1 MSKGK
6 RNEIIFA
13 FTITIIMTIMDISG
27 LPAALF
33 INIKILDIQPF
44 YFSLTINFILTA
56 IVFFVGWKTLYSK
69 WDFGLGTKGLLLGI
83 KKYGLSGLIIFLF
96 STLAFVVGLM
106 PFDNKPTVP
115 KVVIEG
121 FIYYIGVAFI
131 EELYIR
137 GLLLNIIEKLLYKKQ
152 NATLYAILTS
162 SVIFGV
168 GHIFGTLGSSLL
180 TIVCKVLWTVGLG
193 LYLGVVYK
201 KTNNLWVSIILHAV
215 IDFCA
220 FPFCF
225 SSIPPYPKISLW
237 ILLFVYVLVCCYSFY
252 IFRKSSNLS
261 ELTEHTI
268 ANEIEA
274 ESRRI

>member
-1 MSKGK
+1 M
-6 RNEIIFA
+6 
-13 FTITIIMTIMDISG
+13 
-27 LPAALF
+27 
-33 INIKILDIQPF
+33 
-44 YFSLTINFILTA
+44 
-56 IVFFVGWKTLYSK
+56 
-69 WDFGLGTKGLLLGI
+69 GTKGLLSGI
-83 KKYGLSGLIIFLF
+83 KKYVLSGLIIFLF

-106 PFDNKPTVP
+106 PFDNKPTVV

-137 GLLLNIIEKLLYKKQ
+137 GLILNIIEKLFYKKQ
-152 NATLYAILTS
+152 NATLYAIVTS

-180 TIVCKVLWTVGLG
+180 TIVCKVLWTIGLG

-225 SSIPPYPKISLW
+225 SSTPPYPEVSLW
-237 ILLFVYVLVCCYSFY
+237 ILLLVYVLVCCYSFY
-252 IFRKSSNLS
+252 IFRKSDIL
-261 ELTEHTI
+261 
-268 ANEIEA
+268 
-274 ESRRI
+274 

>member
-1 MSKGK
+1 MSKSE

-13 FTITIIMTIMDISG
+13 FIITIIMTIMDISG
-27 LPAALF
+27 LPAIMF

-44 YFSLTINFILTA
+44 YFSLMANFLLTA

-69 WDFGLGTKGLLLGI
+69 WDFGLGTKGLLSGI

-106 PFDNKPTVP
+106 PFDNKPTVV

-137 GLLLNIIEKLLYKKQ
+137 GLILNIIEKLFYKKQ
-152 NATLYAILTS
+152 NATLYAIVTS

-168 GHIFGTLGSSLL
+168 GHIFGTLDSSLL
-180 TIVCKVLWTVGLG
+180 TIVCKVLWTIGLG

-201 KTNNLWVSIILHAV
+201 KTNNLWVSIILHVV

-225 SSIPPYPKISLW
+225 SSTPPYPEVSLW
-237 ILLFVYVLVCCYSFY
+237 ILLLVYVLVCCYSFY
-252 IFRKSSNLS
+252 IFRKSDIL
-261 ELTEHTI
+261 
-268 ANEIEA
+268 
-274 ESRRI
+274 

>member
-1 MSKGK
+1 MSKSE

-13 FTITIIMTIMDISG
+13 FIITIIMTIMDISG
-27 LPAALF
+27 LPAIMF

-44 YFSLTINFILTA
+44 YFSLMANFLLTA

-69 WDFGLGTKGLLLGI
+69 WDFGLGTRGLLSGI
-83 KKYGLSGLIIFLF
+83 KKFGLSGLIIFLF

-106 PFDNKPTVP
+106 PFDNKPTVV

-137 GLLLNIIEKLLYKKQ
+137 GLILNIIEKLLYKKQ
-152 NATLYAILTS
+152 NATLYAIVTS
-162 SVIFGV
+162 SAIFGV

-180 TIVCKVLWTVGLG
+180 TIVCKVLWTIGLG
-193 LYLGVVYK
+193 LYLGVIYK
-201 KTNNLWVSIILHAV
+201 KTNNLWVPVILSAV

-225 SSIPPYPKISLW
+225 SSIPPYPEISLW

-252 IFRKSSNLS
+252 IFRKSDIL
-261 ELTEHTI
+261 
-268 ANEIEA
+268 
-274 ESRRI
+274 

>member
-1 MSKGK
+1 MSKSE

-13 FTITIIMTIMDISG
+13 FIITIIMTIMDISG
-27 LPAALF
+27 LPAIMF

-44 YFSLTINFILTA
+44 YFSLMANFLLTA

-69 WDFGLGTKGLLLGI
+69 WDFGLGTRGLLSGI
-83 KKYGLSGLIIFLF
+83 KKFGLSGLIIFLF

-106 PFDNKPTVP
+106 PFDNKPTVV

-137 GLLLNIIEKLLYKKQ
+137 GLILNIIEKLFYKKQ
-152 NATLYAILTS
+152 NATLYAIVTS

-180 TIVCKVLWTVGLG
+180 TIVCKVLWTIGLG

-201 KTNNLWVSIILHAV
+201 KTNNLWVSIILHVV

-225 SSIPPYPKISLW
+225 SSTPPYPEVSLW
-237 ILLFVYVLVCCYSFY
+237 ILLLVYVLVCCYSFY
-252 IFRKSSNLS
+252 IFRKSDIL
-261 ELTEHTI
+261 
-268 ANEIEA
+268 
-274 ESRRI
+274 

>member
-1 MSKGK
+1 MSKSE

-13 FTITIIMTIMDISG
+13 FIITIIMTIMDISG
-27 LPAALF
+27 LPAIMF

-44 YFSLTINFILTA
+44 YFSLMANFLLTA

-69 WDFGLGTKGLLLGI
+69 WDFGLGTRGLLSGI
-83 KKYGLSGLIIFLF
+83 KKFGLSGLIIFLF

-106 PFDNKPTVP
+106 PFDNKPTVV

-137 GLLLNIIEKLLYKKQ
+137 GLILNIIEKLFYKKQ
-152 NATLYAILTS
+152 NATLYAIVTS

-180 TIVCKVLWTVGLG
+180 TIVCKVLWTIGLG

-225 SSIPPYPKISLW
+225 SSTPPYPEVSLW
-237 ILLFVYVLVCCYSFY
+237 ILLLVYVLVCCYSFY
-252 IFRKSSNLS
+252 IFRKSDIL
-261 ELTEHTI
+261 
-268 ANEIEA
+268 
-274 ESRRI
+274 

>member
-1 MSKGK
+1 MSKSN

-13 FTITIIMTIMDISG
+13 FIITIIMTIMDISG
-27 LPAALF
+27 LPATMF

-44 YFSLTINFILTA
+44 YFSLMANFLLTA

-69 WDFGLGTKGLLLGI
+69 WDFGLGTKGLLSGI

-106 PFDNKPTVP
+106 PFDNKPTVL

-137 GLLLNIIEKLLYKKQ
+137 GLILNIIEKLLYKKQ
-152 NATLYAILTS
+152 NATLYAIVTS

-180 TIVCKVLWTVGLG
+180 TIVCKVLWTIGLG

-201 KTNNLWVSIILHAV
+201 KTNNLWVPVILHAV

-225 SSIPPYPKISLW
+225 SSIPPYPEISLW
-237 ILLFVYVLVCCYSFY
+237 ILLFVYVLVCCYSLY
-252 IFRKSSNLS
+252 IFRKSDNL
-261 ELTEHTI
+261 
-268 ANEIEA
+268 
-274 ESRRI
+274 